1 LSFYLDTSVLVALF
15 AKEPTVSRIVAVI
28 ENHAQTRP
36 IISYWNLTEFAAA
49 ISFKLS
55 IESIDVNERF
65 EILTKFHIATDDMF
79 ETIPVAAEDFTRA
92 ATFANQ
98 HGLRLRGGDALHL
111 SIAAGRHLRI
121 LTLDKRMVAAANTLG
136 IGVVEL
142 P

>member
-15 AKEPTVSRIVAVI
+15 AKEPTVPRIVAVI
-28 ENHAQTRP
+28 ESHAQTRP
-36 IISYWNLTEFAAA
+36 IISDWNLTEFAAA

-55 IESIDVNERF
+55 IGAIDVNERI
-65 EILTKFHIATDDMF
+65 EILTKFHIATSEMF
-79 ETIPVAAEDFTRA
+79 KTLPVVAEDFTRA

-121 LTLDKRMVAAANTLG
+121 LTLDKRMVAAADTLG
-136 IGVVEL
+136 IGVIDL